1 MSEDASSKLLVHR
14 VAPNFPQE
22 AKRARIHGPVVL
34 TVIVRKDGTVLVVHL
49 LSGPKELA
57 QAAVD
62 AVRQWRYKPFVI
74 NGEPIEMETRAT
86 LNFKLQ

>member
-1 MSEDASSKLLVHR
+1 
-14 VAPNFPQE
+14 
-22 AKRARIHGPVVL
+22 
-34 TVIVRKDGTVLVVHL
+34 VHL